1 MSDAGHNFL
10 LPTGA
15 KIFCLSDQYPAVC
28 AAVGDHFPM
37 LRPYHV
43 LATESTREKVE
54 ESIRHVRRSAKV
66 KVKSEVKIAYVT
78 KSGQFTPIEHDD
90 QELTRTE
97 GLAFR
102 YPLPVPAS
110 IMVL

>member
-43 LATESTREKVE
+43 LATESTRERVE

-66 KVKSEVKIAYVT
+66 KVKSVVKVAYVM
-78 KSGQFTPIEHDD
+78 KSGQFTPVDPAD
-90 QELTRTE
+90 QELQQAK
-97 GLAFR
+97 GA
-102 YPLPVPAS
+102 PKPNP
-110 IMVL
+110 